1 MQKNLT
7 CDAFFQPI
15 DNDDDHGEDV
25 DQSVSSSLRQCL
37 ENLTLPA
44 IGGAKVR
51 LLDRTSTMI
60 QPSSSQPL
68 DPGHQGSSSGEP
80 IVNFNFNWN
89 TRRLED
95 QTVTLYQAPFETEG
109 NDMDAGGQNPILP
122 LTSAGGASMNNFMAA
137 RIAGQPPP
145 GKR

>member
-44 IGGAKVR
+44 TGGANVR

-60 QPSSSQPL
+60 QPSTSQPS
-68 DPGHQGSSSGEP
+68 DSGHQGSTSGVT
-80 IVNFNFNWN
+80 IANFYFNWK
-89 TRRLED
+89 TGALENME
-95 QTVTLYQAPFETEG
+95 TVS
-109 NDMDAGGQNPILP
+109 QNPILP
-122 LTSAGGASMNNFMAA
+122 STSGGGDSLNNFMAA
-137 RIAGQPPP
+137 VIAGQQPPP